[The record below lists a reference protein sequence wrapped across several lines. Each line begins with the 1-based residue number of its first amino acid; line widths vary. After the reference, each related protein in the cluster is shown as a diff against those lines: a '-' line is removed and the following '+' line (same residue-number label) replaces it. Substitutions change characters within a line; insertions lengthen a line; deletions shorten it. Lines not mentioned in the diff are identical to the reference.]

1 MRVDIRG
8 NYLIADLVT
17 AMQHLAVQL
26 EDLGIEA
33 VEDVSVSLVPLRAG
47 GKRLALTDDA
57 GVAEHLILE
66 IEDLAR
72 PCVGTGRLRVVEPP
86 APRRT
91 QGSAPR
97 KSYAKRTIHART
109 RT

>member
-17 AMQHLAVQL
+17 VIQHLAVQL

-33 VEDVSVSLVPLRAG
+33 VEDVSISLVPMRSG

-57 GVAEHLILE
+57 GSAEHLVLE
-66 IEDLAR
+66 IEDLSR
-72 PCVGTGRLRVVEPP
+72 PCVGTGRLRVVEAP
-86 APRRT
+86 APRRGQT
-91 QGSAPR
+91 SAPR
-97 KSYAKRTIHART
+97 KNYARGMSRART
-109 RT
+109 KA